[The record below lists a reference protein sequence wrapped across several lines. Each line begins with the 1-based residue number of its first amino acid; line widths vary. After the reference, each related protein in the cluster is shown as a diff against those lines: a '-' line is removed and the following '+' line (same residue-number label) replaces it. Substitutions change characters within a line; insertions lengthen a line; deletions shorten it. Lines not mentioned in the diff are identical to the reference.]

1 MEKPKVTP
9 KDFFLWAGAMV
20 TLYASVFA
28 FISLL
33 FSYLNY
39 VYPDALAYYSGDPYS
54 GGVSYEMA
62 SLIVLFPIFL
72 VISHLIIKSIKAD
85 PTRENV
91 WVRRWAIYL
100 TLFAAAAMIAGDLIT
115 LIMYFFNG
123 DTTLR
128 FVLKVFVVLLIAVGI
143 FLHYVADLRGYWY
156 REVAKAR
163 LVRWATGAL
172 VLVTIG
178 AGFLIIGTPWQAR
191 LYRFDEQKVND
202 LQNIQYQVVNY
213 WQTKRALPATLADL
227 ADPLSGYMLPSDP
240 QAGQSYEYAQKGTLS
255 FELCATFNALTR
267 GGQKN
272 IASTIRAPLP
282 VMGLTGEGKPIQDNW
297 QHDAGRTCFPRTIDP
312 ERYPPLTKQV
322 PLP

>member
-1 MEKPKVTP
+1 MDKPKVTP

-20 TLYASVFA
+20 TLYASVVA

-33 FSYLNY
+33 FSYLDY
-39 VYPDALAYYSGDPYS
+39 VYPDPLAYYTSDPYS

-72 VISHLIIKSIKAD
+72 AISHFIIKSIKAD
-85 PTRENV
+85 PTREGV
-91 WVRRWAIYL
+91 WVRRWVIYL
-100 TLFAAAAMIAGDLIT
+100 TLFAAAAMAAGDLIT

-123 DTTLR
+123 DTTPR
-128 FVLKVFVVLLIAVGI
+128 FVLKVLVVLLVAVGI
-143 FLHYVADLRGYWY
+143 FIHYLADLRGYWY
-156 REVAKAR
+156 REAAKAR
-163 LVRWATGAL
+163 LVRFAAGAL

-178 AGFLIIGTPWQAR
+178 AGFFIIGTPWQAR

-227 ADPLSGYMLPSDP
+227 SDPLSGYRVPSDP
-240 QAGQSYEYAQKGTLS
+240 QAGQVYEYSATGMLS
-255 FELCATFNALTR
+255 FELCATFNAPTHQ
-267 GGQKN
+267 GQKGVTP
-272 IASTIRAPLP
+272 AGIRAPMP
-282 VMGLTGEGKPIQDNW
+282 VDPTGRGKPIQDTW

-312 ERYPPLTKQV
+312 ERYPPLTKQA
-322 PLP
+322 L